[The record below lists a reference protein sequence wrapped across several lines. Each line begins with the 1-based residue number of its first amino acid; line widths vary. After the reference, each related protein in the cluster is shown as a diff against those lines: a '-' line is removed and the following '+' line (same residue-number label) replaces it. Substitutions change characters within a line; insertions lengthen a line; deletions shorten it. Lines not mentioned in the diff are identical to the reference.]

1 MHQVADKVCSRK
13 PLCTI
18 SDAYTLGPVVRG
30 DSAID
35 CKIRPNIL
43 LPAWMDIHLIGYMY

>member
-1 MHQVADKVCSRK
+1 MHLVADKECSRK

-18 SDAYTLGPVVRG
+18 SDAYALGLVLRG

-43 LPAWMDIHLIGYMY
+43 LHAWMDIHLIG